1 MIFASCDN
9 ANITLL
15 RGDNESCEI
24 SFIKMLQCIFYINY
38 AFSPLLSFLQL
49 SIITCICYV
58 YLVLNDVVF
67 FTKT

>member
-1 MIFASCDN
+1 
-9 ANITLL
+9 
-15 RGDNESCEI
+15 
-24 SFIKMLQCIFYINY
+24 MLQCIFYINY

-49 SIITCICYV
+49 NIITCICYV

>member
-1 MIFASCDN
+1 M
-9 ANITLL
+9 
-15 RGDNESCEI
+15 
-24 SFIKMLQCIFYINY
+24 
-38 AFSPLLSFLQL
+38 FSPLLSFLQL

>member
-1 MIFASCDN
+1 
-9 ANITLL
+9 
-15 RGDNESCEI
+15 
-24 SFIKMLQCIFYINY
+24 MLQCIFYINY
-38 AFSPLLSFLQL
+38 PFSPLQSFLQL

>member
-1 MIFASCDN
+1 MF
-9 ANITLL
+9 
-15 RGDNESCEI
+15 
-24 SFIKMLQCIFYINY
+24 QCILYINY
-38 AFSPLLSFLQL
+38 AFFPLLSFLQL

>member
-15 RGDNESCEI
+15 RGDNESYEI
-24 SFIKMLQCIFYINY
+24 SFIKMLQCLFYINY
-38 AFSPLLSFLQL
+38 AFSSLLSFLQPN
-49 SIITCICYV
+49 IITCICYV